1 MRYRSPI
8 EVDGILI
15 GLVERVTG
23 RMRKAERAGRT
34 VTLRLRFADFERATR
49 SHTMPRPTA
58 ETQAILA
65 VVRAL
70 MAAATPL
77 IDERGLTLVG
87 IAVSNFELGA
97 QLEIPFE
104 PDPLVALDAAVDDV
118 RRRFGTT
125 ALTRAALLGRDTG
138 LVVPL
143 LPD

>member
-1 MRYRSPI
+1 
-8 EVDGILI
+8 
-15 GLVERVTG
+15 
-23 RMRKAERAGRT
+23 
-34 VTLRLRFADFERATR
+34 
-49 SHTMPRPTA
+49 
-58 ETQAILA
+58 
-65 VVRAL
+65 

-125 ALTRAALLGRDTG
+125 ALTRAALLGRDIG